1 MPRPKTR
8 APLVFPTHDLV
19 RKPVP
24 TFRDHALTTLVVVER
39 DGIELESVI
48 DQLVAELARDFRLH
62 ALDLGRA
69 EFDHFAAAQVDQ
81 VVVMGFRGGF
91 VTRAPLAEIVPLD
104 DAGILEQAHG
114 AVYGGNGN
122 PVVDLGAAPIE
133 LLDVG
138 MIVGPRQDA
147 RDGAALLGHAHAFGG
162 AQSLDISPVGDAL
175 VGRGHDWLSRRLC
188 SLAFIAY

>member
-8 APLVFPTHDLV
+8 APST
-19 RKPVP
+19 R
-24 TFRDHALTTLVVVER
+24 LVVVER
-39 DGIELESVI
+39 DGIELEPVI

-81 VVVMGFRGGF
+81 VVVMRFRGGY

-114 AVYGGNGN
+114 AVHGGNGN
-122 PVVDLGAAPIE
+122 PIVDLGAAPVQ
-133 LLDVG
+133 LLDIG
-138 MIVGPRQDA
+138 MIVGPRQHA
-147 RDGAALLGHAHAFGG
+147 RDGAALLGHAHALGG
-162 AQSLDISPVGDAL
+162 AQGLDISPVGDAL
-175 VGRGHDWLSRRLC
+175 VGRRHDWLSRRLYGPA
-188 SLAFIAY
+188 LIAY